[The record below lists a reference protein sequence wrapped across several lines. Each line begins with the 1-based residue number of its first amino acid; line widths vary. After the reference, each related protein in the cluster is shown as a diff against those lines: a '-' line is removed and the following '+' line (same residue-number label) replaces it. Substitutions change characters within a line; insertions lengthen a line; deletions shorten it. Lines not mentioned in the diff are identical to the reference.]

1 MGSVYSRHS
10 SLEQKFYGYTQEW
23 FFILLLFYCCD
34 LTILFIKQDILI
46 LEESN
51 LPSND
56 RTYTSVPWRTSFLCG
71 NLLNILVKIGEEQHR
86 ASILIASYNRKRQSF
101 VGSLN
106 IKGAAASINDWV

>member
-10 SLEQKFYGYTQEW
+10 SLEQKFLWLHTQEW

-56 RTYTSVPWRTSFLCG
+56 RTYTSVP
-71 NLLNILVKIGEEQHR
+71 
-86 ASILIASYNRKRQSF
+86 
-101 VGSLN
+101 
-106 IKGAAASINDWV
+106 